1 MLKQERNE
9 RARALPG
16 MRHSFS
22 NAKSLEETLF
32 QGRVFTVRRHTL
44 VEPGGVHVIR
54 EIIHHT
60 GSAVILPC
68 LSDGRIVLIRQFRL
82 AARCS
87 LWELP
92 AGSIDLGETPRQTAR
107 RELEEET
114 GYRSSQWRKLV
125 EFYPSPGFLDERMT
139 LFLAENVRPGTPRP
153 EADERISVRSFA
165 MTELLRMISTGRIRD
180 GKTLV
185 GLLYWRQF
193 STRRRK
199 AHSRSR

>member
-1 MLKQERNE
+1 MEPGQAKAHVKRMTGKGSTKS
-9 RARALPG
+9 RAR
-16 MRHSFS
+16 
-22 NAKSLEETLF
+22 SLAETVF

-44 VEPGGVHVIR
+44 VEPGGVQVIR
-54 EIIHHT
+54 EIIHHN
-60 GSAVILPC
+60 GSAVILPR

-82 AARCS
+82 AARDF

-92 AGSIDLGETPRQTAR
+92 AGSIDAGETARQTAR

-125 EFYPSPGFLDERMT
+125 EFYPTPGFLDERMT

-165 MTELLRMISTGRIRD
+165 MAELLRMISTGKIRD

-193 STRRRK
+193 RAPR
-199 AHSRSR
+199 AEVIHHA